1 MPKASDLKRGSY
13 IEIDGTPHV
22 VEDLKISTPTAR
34 GGTSLYRF
42 RFRNLQTKGKID
54 KTHKGD
60 DMFKDADFTKR
71 EVQFS
76 YEDQGRY
83 VFMDAEDFSEY
94 NMQLEDLEYE
104 KNFITEDID
113 GIKALIQDGHIL
125 AVELPAVVEL
135 EIVQC
140 DPAARGNSATARTKP
155 ATLVTGW
162 VVQVPEY
169 MDNHEIL
176 RVDTRTGEFLS
187 KA

>member
-13 IEIDGTPHV
+13 LEIDGIPHV

-60 DMFKDADFTKR
+60 DMFKDANFTKK

-76 YEDQGRY
+76 YEDQGSY
-83 VFMDAEDFSEY
+83 VFMDVEDYSEFS
-94 NMQLEDLEYE
+94 MMIEDIEYE
-104 KNFITEDID
+104 KNFITEDVE
-113 GIKALIQDGHIL
+113 GIKALIQDGQIL

-135 EIVQC
+135 EIVRC

-169 MDNHEIL
+169 MENHEIL